1 MLDACM
7 IHMMPYLHNLFG
19 TIVKA
24 KEGKGKRERERE
36 RERERKREMAEAI
49 ALRTYWTKE
58 LDDPPNYSDWKVAF
72 CSKR

>member
-36 RERERKREMAEAI
+36 REKKRDGRSDSVANI
-49 ALRTYWTKE
+49 
-58 LDDPPNYSDWKVAF
+58 LD
-72 CSKR
+72 KRAR

>member
-24 KEGKGKRERERE
+24 KEGKGKRERDREIERE
-36 RERERKREMAEAI
+36 REREREREKERWQKR
-49 ALRTYWTKE
+49 
-58 LDDPPNYSDWKVAF
+58 
-72 CSKR
+72 

>member
-36 RERERKREMAEAI
+36 REREKKRDGRSDSVANI
-49 ALRTYWTKE
+49 
-58 LDDPPNYSDWKVAF
+58 LD
-72 CSKR
+72 KRAR